1 MIFEPIT
8 LKTLLYILLLSLLP
22 LKIVFNCLLVED
34 IFNANW
40 IYFAIYKEIFEIICI
55 FEMNFNRTVYQI
67 FSKIR
72 KDMTNFNVCLF
83 NFVWKINLY
92 NVLFEKSFPT
102 LFFYNVG
109 NHSEKNS
116 PRQSIYLQQRTIKS
130 KQTVNKPF

>member
-1 MIFEPIT
+1 MIFEPTT

-72 KDMTNFNVCLF
+72 KDMTNFNACPF

-102 LFFYNVG
+102 IFSITLEITQKKTVLDNQFIYSNVLS
-109 NHSEKNS
+109 NRN
-116 PRQSIYLQQRTIKS
+116 RL
-130 KQTVNKPF
+130 

>member
-109 NHSEKNS
+109 NHSEKK
-116 PRQSIYLQQRTIKS
+116 QS
-130 KQTVNKPF
+130 